1 MKSFG
6 LPRSLAWGF
15 LGILIFTM
23 GVGIEQTWLS
33 KYIQQQGMDN
43 ELLFTVYGIAVAIS
57 SWLSGVIAETV
68 GVRRTMTIGYLLF
81 AVGMALFAGVGM
93 TNMNYPI
100 LVATYAVKGL
110 AYPLF
115 AYTFIVWITYRVDK
129 SALST
134 AQGWFWVMCT
144 GGMDVLGAYYG
155 AFAKT
160 EFGVV
165 TALWTAVAFAS
176 VGAAMALW
184 LNRSEDKNLF
194 AGNDAA
200 MTENKDKTS
209 KIKELVQGLSI
220 IKDEPKV
227 LMGGIVRMINTLS
240 YFAFLVFMPLYLMSY
255 GIDDSQ
261 WATIWGAAFFCNIIF
276 NLVFGVV
283 GDRIGWGRT
292 VKFFGCGGCA
302 ASVLLFY
309 YSPMICN
316 EFWFILLCGCLW
328 GVLLAGFVPVGA
340 LVPSLVEKRKGAA
353 VSVLNLGA
361 GMAAFV
367 GPLLVKL
374 LKEPLGYEGIVWTL
388 AGIYLVGGVMT
399 HYISKEKRE

>member
-1 MKSFG
+1 MKVYADG
-6 LPRSLAWGF
+6 KLTGQKGDNDLPE
-15 LGILIFTM
+15 GIRTVDEYVKNYLSENGGGVDYVHGEENLKKLVLIFISVLMITSVFC
-23 GVGIEQTWLS
+23 GCGGE
-33 KYIQQQGMDN
+33 GMMSEKN
-43 ELLFTVYGIAVAIS
+43 LRTIAGDPLRYA
-57 SWLSGVIAETV
+57 LMARLCKKGE
-68 GVRRTMTIGYLLF
+68 MLLF

-93 TNMNYPI
+93 ANMNYSV
-100 LVATYAVKGL
+100 LVATYALKGL

-115 AYTFIVWITYRVDK
+115 AYTFIVWITYRVGK
-129 SALST
+129 SELGT

-194 AGNDAA
+194 GGDEAA
-200 MTENKDKTS
+200 PESEDKGS
-209 KIKELVQGLSI
+209 KIKELVRGLTI

-292 VKFFGCGGCA
+292 VKFFG
-302 ASVLLFY
+302 
-309 YSPMICN
+309 
-316 EFWFILLCGCLW
+316 
-328 GVLLAGFVPVGA
+328 
-340 LVPSLVEKRKGAA
+340 
-353 VSVLNLGA
+353 
-361 GMAAFV
+361 
-367 GPLLVKL
+367 
-374 LKEPLGYEGIVWTL
+374 
-388 AGIYLVGGVMT
+388 
-399 HYISKEKRE
+399 

>member
-1 MKSFG
+1 MKTFG

-43 ELLFTVYGIAVAIS
+43 ELLFAVYGVAVALS
-57 SWLSGVIAETV
+57 SWLSGVIAESV
-68 GVRRTMTIGYLLF
+68 GVRRTMSIGYVLF

-93 TNMNYPI
+93 SNMNYPV
-100 LVATYAVKGL
+100 LVATYALKGL

-115 AYTFIVWITYRVDK
+115 AYTFIVWITYRVGREE
-129 SALST
+129 LGT

-165 TALWTAVAFAS
+165 PALWTAVVFATI
-176 VGAAMALW
+176 GAAMALW
-184 LNRSEDKNLF
+184 INRSEDNNLF
-194 AGNDAA
+194 GGGDASVSRG
-200 MTENKDKTS
+200 EKTS
-209 KIKELVQGLSI
+209 KIKELVQGLAI
-220 IKDEPKV
+220 IKEEPKV

-255 GIDDSQ
+255 GIDDSA

-276 NLVFGVV
+276 NLAFGVV

-292 VKFFGCGGCA
+292 VTFFGCGGCA
-302 ASVLLFY
+302 VSVLLFY

-374 LKEPLGYEGIVWTL
+374 LRGPIGYEGVVWTL
-388 AGIYLVGGVMT
+388 AGIYLVGAAMT
-399 HYISKEKRE
+399 YYISREKAL